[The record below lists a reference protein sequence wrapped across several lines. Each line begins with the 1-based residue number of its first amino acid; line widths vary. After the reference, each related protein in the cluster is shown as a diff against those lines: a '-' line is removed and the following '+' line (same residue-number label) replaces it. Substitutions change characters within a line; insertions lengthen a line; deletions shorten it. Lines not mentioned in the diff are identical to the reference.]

1 MKGQVMRITSL
12 LLLVVGLALVG
23 CDQTTDTMD
32 TTTTPSTGA
41 PDTSGTGGTDTT
53 TPSSTTP
60 STTTPGS
67 TDTSSTEPVAPDN
80 TARNQRET
88 KTPEDQEINSA
99 DEKITLEIRQ
109 KITGDET
116 MSLNARNV
124 KIVTEQGKVT
134 LTGVVDN
141 ADEKQAIE
149 KFAHDIAG
157 GADKVTSKIE
167 VANR

>member
-1 MKGQVMRITSL
+1 MRTTSL

-32 TTTTPSTGA
+32 TTNTPPSTSA
-41 PDTSGTGGTDTT
+41 PGTSAPGGTDTT

-60 STTTPGS
+60 STTPGS
-67 TDTSSTEPVAPDN
+67 TDTSRTGPVEPDN

-88 KTPEDQEINSA
+88 KTPEDQNINSA

-141 ADEKQAIE
+141 AAEKQAIE
-149 KFAHDIAG
+149 KFAHEIAG
-157 GADKVTSKIE
+157 GAENVTSKLE
-167 VANR
+167 VVNR